1 MTRDEAVQHFGSQ
14 QRLAQA
20 LGIKQA
26 SVSLWGETPP
36 PIRQLQ
42 IEALTGGALRAS
54 NECDKYRVPVA
65 ASASVEAPDVA

>member
-1 MTRDEAVQHFGSQ
+1 MTRDEAVKHFGSQ

-26 SVSLWGETPP
+26 SVSLWGEAPP

-42 IEALTGGALRAS
+42 IESVTGGALRAGPD
-54 NECDKYRVPVA
+54 CDRFRVPAEQPAQEARDA
-65 ASASVEAPDVA
+65 A

>member
-14 QRLAQA
+14 HRLAQA

-26 SVSLWGETPP
+26 SVSLWGEAPP

-42 IEALTGGALRAS
+42 IEALTGGALRAGPD
-54 NECDKYRVPVA
+54 CDRFRVPSAQPAQEARDA
-65 ASASVEAPDVA
+65 A